1 MPVHDHGDSFGYS
14 VQEHPFLARELPTMT
29 TITLVQAAAH
39 EANRVHSMTA
49 RPMNVN
55 LVGLAGGAIQF
66 TCTNALAAVQ
76 GATSVEITYAA
87 PFNPQRETVQ
97 VSSVML

>member
-1 MPVHDHGDSFGYS
+1 
-14 VQEHPFLARELPTMT
+14 MT

-39 EANRVHSMTA
+39 DASRVISMTA
-49 RPMNVN
+49 RPMNVI

-76 GATSVEITYAA
+76 GATSVDIIYAA
-87 PFNPQRETVQ
+87 PFNPQTETVQ
-97 VSSVML
+97 IGSVML

>member
-1 MPVHDHGDSFGYS
+1 M
-14 VQEHPFLARELPTMT
+14 A
-29 TITLVQAAAH
+29 TITLVQNALRD
-39 EANRVHSMTA
+39 ANDVHLMTA
-49 RPMNVN
+49 QPMNVN

-97 VSSVML
+97 VSSVIL

>member
-1 MPVHDHGDSFGYS
+1 
-14 VQEHPFLARELPTMT
+14 MT

-39 EANRVHSMTA
+39 DASRVHLMTA
-49 RPMNVN
+49 RPMNVD

-76 GATSVEITYAA
+76 GAKEVEITYQA
-87 PFNPQRETVQ
+87 PFEPQHQTVQ
-97 VSSVML
+97 ISSVMP